1 MRTLSIHRAQG
12 HALTPDGPKPV
23 TIIIEAQIPDDHGP
37 DIWTN
42 DAIAIAKTLR
52 ATLPGGTWDRLVAE
66 MLRLHAS
73 NLIIT
78 RPQR

>member
-12 HALTPDGPKPV
+12 HAQPDGPNPV
-23 TIIIEAQIPDDHGP
+23 TIIIEATFPDHGGIDGGAEP
-37 DIWTN
+37 ERVHMT
-42 DAIAIAKTLR
+42 DATTL
-52 ATLPGGTWDRLVAE
+52 AGGTWDRLVAE

-73 NLIIT
+73 NLIVT